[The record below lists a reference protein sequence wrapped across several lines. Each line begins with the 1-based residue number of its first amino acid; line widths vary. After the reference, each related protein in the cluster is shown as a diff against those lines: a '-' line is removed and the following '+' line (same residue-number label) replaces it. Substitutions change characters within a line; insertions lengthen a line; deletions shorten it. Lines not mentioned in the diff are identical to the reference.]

1 MEVLR
6 MQLNITYNSVV
17 TAMKYI
23 DKNGVPVRRGSKGI
37 CVFSPNGSTEYP
49 VKYVCEIAHNSIKS
63 NATITPADFVSHDAA
78 RALKNLNFKV
88 IGFGK

>member
-1 MEVLR
+1 MR
-6 MQLNITYNSVV
+6 LNITYNSVV

-23 DKNGVPVRRGSKGI
+23 DKNGVPTRRDSRGI
-37 CVFSPNGSTEYP
+37 CVCNPNGGTEYP

-63 NATITPADFVSHDAA
+63 NATIIPTDFVSHDAA
-78 RALKNLNFKV
+78 RVLKNLNFKI